1 MENQMLR
8 KAVIPAAGH
17 GTRMYPATKAFKK
30 EFFPIVDKD
39 GYAKPAIQLIIEEA
53 VESGIEE
60 VCLIVQKGGEEYF
73 KSYFNEPISP
83 DVWQRLSKLP
93 WAVEQTEKLL
103 DLGRRLHYV
112 VQEEQK
118 GFGHAVYCT
127 RDWVADEPFMLML
140 GDHIYAS
147 YSGIRCARQLLE
159 VFSELKKSTSA
170 VRRTP
175 ESELHLFG
183 TIGGIPV
190 PDKARLYEV
199 TELKEKPSP
208 AYAQG
213 HLTIEGIPS
222 GEYLCI
228 FGQYALTPTIFDC
241 IQYHI
246 DNEILEKGE
255 IQLTNALDLMRKQE
269 GYYAYETDGERYDI
283 GTPEVYAKTMGSY
296 GV

>member
-1 MENQMLR
+1 MLR
-8 KAVIPAAGH
+8 KAVIPAAGY
-17 GTRMYPATKAFKK
+17 GTRMYPASKAFKK

-39 GYAKPAIQLIIEEA
+39 GYAKPAIQMIIEEA

-60 VCLIVQKGGEEYF
+60 VCLIVQKGGEEDF
-73 KSYFNEPISP
+73 KSYFNEPVPS
-83 DVWQRLSKLP
+83 DLWERLSKLP
-93 WAVEQTEKLL
+93 WAVEQTEKLR

-127 RDWVADEPFMLML
+127 RDWVAGEPFLLML
-140 GDHIYAS
+140 GDHIYES
-147 YSGIRCARQLLE
+147 HGGIRCARQLLE
-159 VFSELKKSTSA
+159 VFSRLAKSTSA

-175 ESELHLFG
+175 EDELHLFG
-183 TIGGIPV
+183 TIGGMPA
-190 PDKARLYEV
+190 PNKPRLYQV

-208 AYAQG
+208 EYARE
-213 HLTIEGIPS
+213 HLTIKGIPP

-246 DNEILEKGE
+246 DNDILERGE
-255 IQLTNALDLMRKQE
+255 IQLTNALDRLRKQE